1 MILFGIMTMFYKY
14 TEIPETNEEEI
25 VLEGK
30 NGSVNSS
37 YKDDEKWKIQINLK
51 DIWISS
57 CFQLSVEWQNISS

>member
-1 MILFGIMTMFYKY
+1 MFYKY

-37 YKDDEKWKIQINLK
+37 YKDDEK
-51 DIWISS
+51 
-57 CFQLSVEWQNISS
+57 

>member
-1 MILFGIMTMFYKY
+1 MFIFMILFGIMTMFYKY

-37 YKDDEKWKIQINLK
+37 YKDDEK
-51 DIWISS
+51 
-57 CFQLSVEWQNISS
+57 